1 MKDSAI
7 WQVAVLDDHPL
18 IGKAIQ
24 YRLAQEPELA
34 LVGTFAQRQQLM
46 TFLQRN
52 AVDVLVLDYI
62 LGDDELDGLQMVKQL
77 RMRYPQLKILIS
89 SAVEKPAIVQLLL
102 KAGVQGFVGKS
113 EDQEVLIKALHQVCR
128 NKLFLTAD
136 MLLEMDKF
144 KESDKEMH
152 DYLLPREMGDDITL
166 LLRELSPREIEVIRC
181 YLDGLS
187 ITQIAGK
194 YARSR
199 KTISGQ
205 KQTALRKLGLR
216 SDLELFKYKE
226 HFSGIVLNN
235 NA

>member
-1 MKDSAI
+1 MKESAI
-7 WQVAVLDDHPL
+7 WQIAVLDDHPL
-18 IGKAIQ
+18 IGKAMQ
-24 YRLAQEPELA
+24 YRLAQEPQFDLA
-34 LVGTFAQRQQLM
+34 GAFAQRQQLM
-46 TFLQRN
+46 AFLQRQPI
-52 AVDVLVLDYI
+52 DILVLDYM
-62 LGDDELDGLQMVKQL
+62 LGEDQLDGLQMVKQL
-77 RMRYPQLKILIS
+77 RLHYPQLKILVS

-113 EDQEVLIKALHQVCR
+113 HDQEVLIDAIHQICR
-128 NKLFLTAD
+128 GKRFLTPD
-136 MLLEMDKF
+136 IMLELDKF
-144 KESDKEMH
+144 QESDREMH
-152 DYLLPREMGDDITL
+152 DYLTPRQAGDDITL

-216 SDLELFKYKE
+216 SDLELFKYKQYFTE
-226 HFSGIVLNN
+226 LVTTQ
-235 NA
+235 

>member
-1 MKDSAI
+1 MKESAI
-7 WQVAVLDDHPL
+7 WQIAVLDDHPL
-18 IGKAIQ
+18 IGKAMQ
-24 YRLAQEPELA
+24 YRLAQEPQLDLA
-34 LVGTFAQRQQLM
+34 GAFAQRQQLM
-46 TFLQRN
+46 AFLQRQPI
-52 AVDVLVLDYI
+52 DILVLDYM
-62 LGDDELDGLQMVKQL
+62 LGEDQLDGLQMVKQL
-77 RMRYPQLKILIS
+77 RLHYPQLKILVS

-113 EDQEVLIKALHQVCR
+113 HDQEVLIDAIHQICR
-128 NKLFLTAD
+128 GKRFLTPD
-136 MLLEMDKF
+136 MMLELDKF
-144 KESDKEMH
+144 QESDREMH
-152 DYLLPREMGDDITL
+152 DYLTPRQAGDDISL

-216 SDLELFKYKE
+216 SDLELFKYKQYFTE
-226 HFSGIVLNN
+226 LVTTQ
-235 NA
+235 

>member
-1 MKDSAI
+1 MKESAI
-7 WQVAVLDDHPL
+7 WQIAVLDDHPL
-18 IGKAIQ
+18 IGKAMQ
-24 YRLAQEPELA
+24 YRLAQEPQLDLA
-34 LVGTFAQRQQLM
+34 GAFAQRQQLM
-46 TFLQRN
+46 AFLQRHPL
-52 AVDVLVLDYI
+52 DILVLDYM
-62 LGDDELDGLQMVKQL
+62 LGEDQLDGLQMVKQL
-77 RMRYPQLKILIS
+77 RLHYPQLKILVS

-113 EDQEVLIKALHQVCR
+113 HDQEVLIDAIHQICR
-128 NKLFLTAD
+128 GKRFLTPD
-136 MLLEMDKF
+136 MMLELDKF
-144 KESDKEMH
+144 QESDREMH
-152 DYLLPREMGDDITL
+152 DYLTPRQAGDDISL

-216 SDLELFKYKE
+216 SDLELFKYKQYFAE
-226 HFSGIVLNN
+226 LVTTQ
-235 NA
+235 

>member
-1 MKDSAI
+1 MKESAI
-7 WQVAVLDDHPL
+7 WQIAVLDDHPL
-18 IGKAIQ
+18 IGKAMQ
-24 YRLAQEPELA
+24 YRLAQESQLDLA
-34 LVGTFAQRQQLM
+34 GAFAQRQQLM
-46 TFLQRN
+46 SFLQRHPI
-52 AVDVLVLDYI
+52 DILVLDYM
-62 LGDDELDGLQMVKQL
+62 LGEDQLDGLQMVKQL
-77 RMRYPQLKILIS
+77 RLHYPQLKILVS

-113 EDQEVLIKALHQVCR
+113 HAQEVLIDAIHQICR
-128 NKLFLTAD
+128 GKRFLTPD
-136 MLLEMDKF
+136 MMLELDKF
-144 KESDKEMH
+144 QESDREMH
-152 DYLLPREMGDDITL
+152 DYLTPRQAGDDITL

-216 SDLELFKYKE
+216 SDLELFKYKQY
-226 HFSGIVLNN
+226 FNQLVT
-235 NA
+235 AQ

>member
-1 MKDSAI
+1 MKESAI
-7 WQVAVLDDHPL
+7 WQIAVLDDHPL
-18 IGKAIQ
+18 IGKAMQ
-24 YRLAQEPELA
+24 YRLAQEPQLDLA
-34 LVGTFAQRQQLM
+34 GAFAQRQQLM
-46 TFLQRN
+46 AFLQRHPL
-52 AVDVLVLDYI
+52 DILVLDYM
-62 LGDDELDGLQMVKQL
+62 LGEDQLDGLQMVKQL
-77 RMRYPQLKILIS
+77 RLHYPQLKILVS

-113 EDQEVLIKALHQVCR
+113 HDQEVLIDAIHQICR
-128 NKLFLTAD
+128 GKRFLTPD
-136 MLLEMDKF
+136 MMLELDKF
-144 KESDKEMH
+144 QESDREMH
-152 DYLLPREMGDDITL
+152 DYLAPRQAGEDITL

-216 SDLELFKYKE
+216 SDLELFKYKQYFTE
-226 HFSGIVLNN
+226 LVTTQ
-235 NA
+235 

>member
-1 MKDSAI
+1 MKESAI
-7 WQVAVLDDHPL
+7 WQIAVLDDHPL
-18 IGKAIQ
+18 IGKAMQ
-24 YRLAQEPELA
+24 YRLAQEPQLDLA
-34 LVGTFAQRQQLM
+34 GAFAQRQQLM
-46 TFLQRN
+46 NFLQRHPL
-52 AVDVLVLDYI
+52 DILVLDYM
-62 LGDDELDGLQMVKQL
+62 LGEDQLDGLQMVKQL
-77 RMRYPQLKILIS
+77 RLHYPQLKILVS

-113 EDQEVLIKALHQVCR
+113 HDQEVLIDAIHQICR
-128 NKLFLTAD
+128 GKRFLTPD
-136 MLLEMDKF
+136 MMLELDKF
-144 KESDKEMH
+144 QESDREMH
-152 DYLLPREMGDDITL
+152 DYLTPRQAGDDITL

-216 SDLELFKYKE
+216 SDLELFKYKQYFTE
-226 HFSGIVLNN
+226 LVTTQ
-235 NA
+235 

>member
-1 MKDSAI
+1 MKETAI

-24 YRLAQEPELA
+24 YRLAQEPELE

-46 TFLQRN
+46 SFLQQN
-52 AVDVLVLDYI
+52 SVDVLVLDYM
-62 LGDDELDGLQMVKQL
+62 LGEEDLDGLQMVKQL
-77 RMRYPQLKILIS
+77 RLRYPDLKILVS
-89 SAVEKPAIVQLLL
+89 SSMEKPAIVQLLL
-102 KAGVQGFVGKS
+102 KAGVHGFIGKS
-113 EDQEVLIKALHQVCR
+113 EEQEVLVTAIHQVCR
-128 NKLFLTAD
+128 NKRFLTSE

-144 KESDKEMH
+144 QESDREMH
-152 DYLLPREMGDDITL
+152 DYLMPRELGDELKL
-166 LLRELSPREIEVIRC
+166 LLRDLSPREIEVIRC

-187 ITQIAGK
+187 ITQIAVK

-216 SDLELFKYKE
+216 SDLELFKYKD
-226 HFSGIVLNN
+226 HFSGVLHH
-235 NA
+235 

>member
-1 MKDSAI
+1 MKESAI
-7 WQVAVLDDHPL
+7 WQIAVLDDHPL
-18 IGKAIQ
+18 IGKAMQ
-24 YRLAQEPELA
+24 YRLAQEPQLDLA
-34 LVGTFAQRQQLM
+34 GAFAQRQQLM
-46 TFLQRN
+46 AFLQRQPI
-52 AVDVLVLDYI
+52 DILVLDYM
-62 LGDDELDGLQMVKQL
+62 LGEDQLDGLQMVKQL
-77 RMRYPQLKILIS
+77 RLHYPQLKILVS

-113 EDQEVLIKALHQVCR
+113 HDQEVLIDAIHQICR
-128 NKLFLTAD
+128 GKRFLTPEM
-136 MLLEMDKF
+136 MLELDKF
-144 KESDKEMH
+144 QESDREMH
-152 DYLLPREMGDDITL
+152 DYLAPRQAGDDITL

-216 SDLELFKYKE
+216 SDLELFKYKQYFTE
-226 HFSGIVLNN
+226 LVTTQ
-235 NA
+235 

>member
-1 MKDSAI
+1 MKESAI
-7 WQVAVLDDHPL
+7 WQIAVLDDHPL
-18 IGKAIQ
+18 IGKAMQ
-24 YRLAQEPELA
+24 YRLAQEPQLDLA
-34 LVGTFAQRQQLM
+34 GAFAQRQQLM
-46 TFLQRN
+46 AFLQRHPL
-52 AVDVLVLDYI
+52 DILVLDYM
-62 LGDDELDGLQMVKQL
+62 LGEDQLDGLQMVKQL
-77 RMRYPQLKILIS
+77 RLHYPQLKILVS

-113 EDQEVLIKALHQVCR
+113 HDQEVLIDAIHQICR
-128 NKLFLTAD
+128 GKRFLTPD
-136 MLLEMDKF
+136 MMLELDKF
-144 KESDKEMH
+144 QESDREMH
-152 DYLLPREMGDDITL
+152 DYLMPRQAGDDISL

-216 SDLELFKYKE
+216 SDLELFKYKQYFTE
-226 HFSGIVLNN
+226 LVTTQ
-235 NA
+235 

>member
-1 MKDSAI
+1 MKESAI
-7 WQVAVLDDHPL
+7 WQIAVLDDHPL
-18 IGKAIQ
+18 IGKAMQ
-24 YRLAQEPELA
+24 YRLAQEPQLDLA
-34 LVGTFAQRQQLM
+34 GAFAQRQQLM
-46 TFLQRN
+46 AFLQRQPI
-52 AVDVLVLDYI
+52 DILVLDYM
-62 LGDDELDGLQMVKQL
+62 LGEDQLDGLQMVKQL
-77 RMRYPQLKILIS
+77 RLHYPQLKILVS

-113 EDQEVLIKALHQVCR
+113 HDQEVLIDAIHQICR
-128 NKLFLTAD
+128 GKRFLTPD
-136 MLLEMDKF
+136 IMLELDKF
-144 KESDKEMH
+144 QESDREMH
-152 DYLLPREMGDDITL
+152 DYLTPRQAGDDITL

-216 SDLELFKYKE
+216 SDLELFKYKQYFTE
-226 HFSGIVLNN
+226 LVTTQ
-235 NA
+235 

>member
-1 MKDSAI
+1 MKESAI
-7 WQVAVLDDHPL
+7 WQIAVLDDHPL
-18 IGKAIQ
+18 IGKAMQ
-24 YRLAQEPELA
+24 YRLAQEPQLDLA
-34 LVGTFAQRQQLM
+34 GAFAQRQQLM
-46 TFLQRN
+46 AFLQRHPL
-52 AVDVLVLDYI
+52 DILVLDYM
-62 LGDDELDGLQMVKQL
+62 LGEDQLDGLQMVKQL
-77 RMRYPQLKILIS
+77 RLHYPQLKILVS

-113 EDQEVLIKALHQVCR
+113 HDQEVLIDAIHQICR
-128 NKLFLTAD
+128 GKRFLTPD
-136 MLLEMDKF
+136 MMLELDKF
-144 KESDKEMH
+144 QESDREMH
-152 DYLLPREMGDDITL
+152 DYLTPRQAGDDITL

-216 SDLELFKYKE
+216 SDLELFKYKQYFTE
-226 HFSGIVLNN
+226 LVTTQ
-235 NA
+235 

>member
-1 MKDSAI
+1 MKESAI
-7 WQVAVLDDHPL
+7 WQIAVLDDHPL
-18 IGKAIQ
+18 IGKAMQ
-24 YRLAQEPELA
+24 YRLAQEPQLDLA
-34 LVGTFAQRQQLM
+34 GAFAQRQQLM
-46 TFLQRN
+46 AFLQRHPL
-52 AVDVLVLDYI
+52 DILVLDYM
-62 LGDDELDGLQMVKQL
+62 LGEDQLDGLQMVKQL
-77 RMRYPQLKILIS
+77 RLHYPQLKILVS

-113 EDQEVLIKALHQVCR
+113 HDQEVLIDAIHQICR
-128 NKLFLTAD
+128 GKRFLTPD
-136 MLLEMDKF
+136 MMLELDKF
-144 KESDKEMH
+144 QESDREMH
-152 DYLLPREMGDDITL
+152 DYLTPRQAGDDITL

-216 SDLELFKYKE
+216 SDLELFKYKQYFAE
-226 HFSGIVLNN
+226 LVTTQ
-235 NA
+235 

>member
-1 MKDSAI
+1 MKESAI
-7 WQVAVLDDHPL
+7 WQIAVLDDHPL
-18 IGKAIQ
+18 IGKAMQ
-24 YRLAQEPELA
+24 YRLAQEPQLDLA
-34 LVGTFAQRQQLM
+34 GAFAQRQQLM
-46 TFLQRN
+46 NFLQRHPL
-52 AVDVLVLDYI
+52 DILVLDYM
-62 LGDDELDGLQMVKQL
+62 LGEDQLDGLQMVKQL
-77 RMRYPQLKILIS
+77 RLHYPQLKILVS

-113 EDQEVLIKALHQVCR
+113 HDQEVLIDAIHQICR
-128 NKLFLTAD
+128 GKRFLTPD
-136 MLLEMDKF
+136 MMLELDKF
-144 KESDKEMH
+144 QESDREMH
-152 DYLLPREMGDDITL
+152 DYLTPRQAGDDITL

-216 SDLELFKYKE
+216 SDLELFKYKQYFTE
-226 HFSGIVLNN
+226 LVT
-235 NA
+235 A

>member
-1 MKDSAI
+1 MKESAI
-7 WQVAVLDDHPL
+7 WQIAVLDDHPL
-18 IGKAIQ
+18 IGKAMQ
-24 YRLAQEPELA
+24 YRLAQEPQLDLA
-34 LVGTFAQRQQLM
+34 GAFAQRQQLM
-46 TFLQRN
+46 AFLQRHPL
-52 AVDVLVLDYI
+52 DILVLDYM
-62 LGDDELDGLQMVKQL
+62 LGEDQLDGLQMVKQL
-77 RMRYPQLKILIS
+77 RLHYPQLKILVS

-113 EDQEVLIKALHQVCR
+113 HDQEVLIDAIHQICR
-128 NKLFLTAD
+128 GKRFLTPD
-136 MLLEMDKF
+136 MMLELDKF
-144 KESDKEMH
+144 QESDREMH
-152 DYLLPREMGDDITL
+152 DYLTPRQAGDDISL

-216 SDLELFKYKE
+216 SDLELFKYKQYFTE
-226 HFSGIVLNN
+226 LVTTQ
-235 NA
+235 

>member
-1 MKDSAI
+1 MKESAI
-7 WQVAVLDDHPL
+7 WQIAVLDDHPL
-18 IGKAIQ
+18 IGKAMQ
-24 YRLAQEPELA
+24 YRLAQEPQLDLA
-34 LVGTFAQRQQLM
+34 GAFAQRQQLM
-46 TFLQRN
+46 TFLQRHPL
-52 AVDVLVLDYI
+52 DILVLDYM
-62 LGDDELDGLQMVKQL
+62 LGEDQLDGLQMVKQL
-77 RMRYPQLKILIS
+77 RLHYPQLKILVS

-113 EDQEVLIKALHQVCR
+113 HDQEVLIDAIHQICR
-128 NKLFLTAD
+128 GKRFLTPD
-136 MLLEMDKF
+136 MMLELDKF
-144 KESDKEMH
+144 QESDREMH
-152 DYLLPREMGDDITL
+152 DYLAPRQAGDDITL

-216 SDLELFKYKE
+216 SDLELFKYKQYFTE
-226 HFSGIVLNN
+226 LVTPQ
-235 NA
+235 

>member
-1 MKDSAI
+1 MKESAI
-7 WQVAVLDDHPL
+7 WQIAVLDDHPL
-18 IGKAIQ
+18 IGKAVQ
-24 YRLAQEPELA
+24 YRLAQEPQLDLA
-34 LVGTFAQRQQLM
+34 GAFAQRQQLM
-46 TFLQRN
+46 AFLQRHPL
-52 AVDVLVLDYI
+52 DILVLDYM
-62 LGDDELDGLQMVKQL
+62 LGEDQLDGLQMVKQL
-77 RMRYPQLKILIS
+77 RLHYPQLKILVS

-113 EDQEVLIKALHQVCR
+113 HDQEVLIDAIHQICR
-128 NKLFLTAD
+128 GKRFLTPD
-136 MLLEMDKF
+136 MMLELDKF
-144 KESDKEMH
+144 QESDREMH
-152 DYLLPREMGDDITL
+152 DYLTPRQAGDDITL

-216 SDLELFKYKE
+216 SDLELFKYKQYFAE
-226 HFSGIVLNN
+226 LVTTQ
-235 NA
+235 

>member
-1 MKDSAI
+1 MKESAI
-7 WQVAVLDDHPL
+7 WQIAVLDDHPL
-18 IGKAIQ
+18 IGKAMQ
-24 YRLAQEPELA
+24 YRLAQEPQLDLA
-34 LVGTFAQRQQLM
+34 GAFAQRQQLM
-46 TFLQRN
+46 AFLQRHPL
-52 AVDVLVLDYI
+52 DILVLDYM
-62 LGDDELDGLQMVKQL
+62 LGEDQLDGLQMVKQL
-77 RMRYPQLKILIS
+77 RLHYPQLKILVS

-113 EDQEVLIKALHQVCR
+113 HDQEVLIDAIHQICR
-128 NKLFLTAD
+128 GKRFLTPD
-136 MLLEMDKF
+136 MMLELDKF
-144 KESDKEMH
+144 QESDREMH
-152 DYLLPREMGDDITL
+152 DYLTPRQAGDDITL

-216 SDLELFKYKE
+216 SDLELFKYKQYFTE
-226 HFSGIVLNN
+226 LVT
-235 NA
+235 A

>member
-1 MKDSAI
+1 MKESAI
-7 WQVAVLDDHPL
+7 WQIAVLDDHPL
-18 IGKAIQ
+18 IGKAMQ
-24 YRLAQEPELA
+24 YRLAQEPQLDLA
-34 LVGTFAQRQQLM
+34 GAFAQRQQLM
-46 TFLQRN
+46 TFLQRQPI
-52 AVDVLVLDYI
+52 DILVLDYM
-62 LGDDELDGLQMVKQL
+62 LGEDQLDGLQMVKQL
-77 RMRYPQLKILIS
+77 RLHYPQLKILVS

-113 EDQEVLIKALHQVCR
+113 HDQEVLIDAIHQICR
-128 NKLFLTAD
+128 GKRFLTPD
-136 MLLEMDKF
+136 MMLELDKF
-144 KESDKEMH
+144 QESDREMH
-152 DYLLPREMGDDITL
+152 DYLTPRQAGDDITL

-216 SDLELFKYKE
+216 SDLELFKYKQYFTE
-226 HFSGIVLNN
+226 LVTTQ
-235 NA
+235 

>member
-1 MKDSAI
+1 MKESAI
-7 WQVAVLDDHPL
+7 WQIAVLDDHPL
-18 IGKAIQ
+18 IGKAMQ
-24 YRLAQEPELA
+24 YRLAQEPQLDLA
-34 LVGTFAQRQQLM
+34 GAFAQRQQLM
-46 TFLQRN
+46 AFLQRQPI
-52 AVDVLVLDYI
+52 DILVLDYM
-62 LGDDELDGLQMVKQL
+62 LGEDQLDGLQMVKQL
-77 RMRYPQLKILIS
+77 RLHYPQLKILVS

-113 EDQEVLIKALHQVCR
+113 HDQEVLIDAIHQICR
-128 NKLFLTAD
+128 GKCFLTPD
-136 MLLEMDKF
+136 MMLELDKF
-144 KESDKEMH
+144 QESDREMH
-152 DYLLPREMGDDITL
+152 DYLAPRQAGDDITL

-216 SDLELFKYKE
+216 SDLELFKYKQYFTE
-226 HFSGIVLNN
+226 LVTTQ
-235 NA
+235 

>member
-1 MKDSAI
+1 MKEEAI

-24 YRLAQEPELA
+24 YRLAQEPLLQLA
-34 LVGTFAQRQQLM
+34 GTFSQRQQLM
-46 TFLQRN
+46 AFLQRN
-52 AVDVLVLDYI
+52 PLDVLVLDYM
-62 LGDDELDGLQMVKQL
+62 LGDGDLDGLQMVKQL
-77 RMRYPQLKILIS
+77 RMRYPNLRILVS
-89 SAVEKPAIVQLLL
+89 SSVEKPAIVQLLL
-102 KAGVQGFVGKS
+102 KAGVHGFVGKS
-113 EDQEVLIKALHQVCR
+113 EDQEVLINALHQVCR
-128 NKLFLTAD
+128 NKRFLTAD

-144 KESDKEMH
+144 SESDREMH
-152 DYLLPREMGDDITL
+152 EYLLPREMGDDLTL

-226 HFSGIVLNN
+226 YFSGLVQHH
-235 NA
+235 

>member
-1 MKDSAI
+1 M
-7 WQVAVLDDHPL
+7 
-18 IGKAIQ
+18 Q
-24 YRLAQEPELA
+24 YRLAQEPQLD
-34 LVGTFAQRQQLM
+34 LVGAFAQRQQLM
-46 TFLQRN
+46 AFLQRPPL
-52 AVDVLVLDYI
+52 DILVLDYM
-62 LGDDELDGLQMVKQL
+62 LGEDQLDGLQMVKQL
-77 RMRYPQLKILIS
+77 RLHYPQLKILVS

-113 EDQEVLIKALHQVCR
+113 HDQEVLIDAIHQICR
-128 NKLFLTAD
+128 GKRFLTPD
-136 MLLEMDKF
+136 MMLELDKF
-144 KESDKEMH
+144 QESDREMH
-152 DYLLPREMGDDITL
+152 DYLTPRQAGDDISL

-216 SDLELFKYKE
+216 SDLELFKYKQYFTE
-226 HFSGIVLNN
+226 LVTTQ
-235 NA
+235 

>member
-1 MKDSAI
+1 MKESAI
-7 WQVAVLDDHPL
+7 WQIAVLDDHPL
-18 IGKAIQ
+18 IGKAMQ
-24 YRLAQEPELA
+24 YRLAQEPQLDLA
-34 LVGTFAQRQQLM
+34 GAFAQRQQLM
-46 TFLQRN
+46 NFLQRQPI
-52 AVDVLVLDYI
+52 DILVLDYM
-62 LGDDELDGLQMVKQL
+62 LGEDQLDGLQMVKQL
-77 RMRYPQLKILIS
+77 RLHYPQLKILVS

-113 EDQEVLIKALHQVCR
+113 HDQEVLIDAIHQICR
-128 NKLFLTAD
+128 GKRFLTPD
-136 MLLEMDKF
+136 MMLELDKF
-144 KESDKEMH
+144 QESDREMH
-152 DYLLPREMGDDITL
+152 DYLTPRQAGDDITL

-216 SDLELFKYKE
+216 SDLELFKYKQYFTE
-226 HFSGIVLNN
+226 LVT
-235 NA
+235 A

>member
-1 MKDSAI
+1 MKESAI
-7 WQVAVLDDHPL
+7 WQIAVLDDHPL
-18 IGKAIQ
+18 IGKAMQ
-24 YRLAQEPELA
+24 YRLAQEPQLDLA
-34 LVGTFAQRQQLM
+34 GAFAQRQQLM
-46 TFLQRN
+46 TFLQRQPI
-52 AVDVLVLDYI
+52 DILVLDYM
-62 LGDDELDGLQMVKQL
+62 LGEDQLDGLQMVKQL
-77 RMRYPQLKILIS
+77 RLHYPQLKILVS

-113 EDQEVLIKALHQVCR
+113 HDQEVLIDAIHQICR
-128 NKLFLTAD
+128 GKRFLTPD
-136 MLLEMDKF
+136 MMLELDKF
-144 KESDKEMH
+144 QESDREMH
-152 DYLLPREMGDDITL
+152 DYLTPRQVGDDITL

-216 SDLELFKYKE
+216 SDLELFKYKQYFTE
-226 HFSGIVLNN
+226 LVTTQ
-235 NA
+235 

>member
-1 MKDSAI
+1 MKESAI
-7 WQVAVLDDHPL
+7 WQIAVLDDHPL
-18 IGKAIQ
+18 IGKAMQ
-24 YRLAQEPELA
+24 YRLAQEPQLDLA
-34 LVGTFAQRQQLM
+34 GAFAQRQQLM
-46 TFLQRN
+46 NFLQRHPL
-52 AVDVLVLDYI
+52 DILVLDYM
-62 LGDDELDGLQMVKQL
+62 LGEDQLDGLQMVKQL
-77 RMRYPQLKILIS
+77 RLHYPQLKILVS

-113 EDQEVLIKALHQVCR
+113 HDQEVLIDAIHQICR
-128 NKLFLTAD
+128 GKRFLTPD
-136 MLLEMDKF
+136 MMLELDKF
-144 KESDKEMH
+144 QESDREMH
-152 DYLLPREMGDDITL
+152 DYLAPRRAGDDITL

-216 SDLELFKYKE
+216 SDLELFKYKQYFTE
-226 HFSGIVLNN
+226 LVTTQ
-235 NA
+235 

>member
-1 MKDSAI
+1 MKESAI
-7 WQVAVLDDHPL
+7 WQIAVLDDHPL
-18 IGKAIQ
+18 IGKAMQ
-24 YRLAQEPELA
+24 YRLAQEPQLDLA
-34 LVGTFAQRQQLM
+34 GAFAQRQQLM
-46 TFLQRN
+46 AFLQRHPL
-52 AVDVLVLDYI
+52 DILVLDYM
-62 LGDDELDGLQMVKQL
+62 LGEDQLDGLQMVKQL
-77 RMRYPQLKILIS
+77 RLHYPQLKILVS

-113 EDQEVLIKALHQVCR
+113 HDQEVLIDAIHQICR
-128 NKLFLTAD
+128 GKRFLTPD
-136 MLLEMDKF
+136 MMLELDKF
-144 KESDKEMH
+144 QEGDREMH
-152 DYLLPREMGDDITL
+152 DYLTPRQAGDDISL

-216 SDLELFKYKE
+216 SDLELFKYKQYFTE
-226 HFSGIVLNN
+226 LVTTQ
-235 NA
+235 

>member
-1 MKDSAI
+1 MKESAT
-7 WQVAVLDDHPL
+7 WQIAVLDDHPL
-18 IGKAIQ
+18 IGKAMQ
-24 YRLAQEPELA
+24 YRLAQEPQLDLA
-34 LVGTFAQRQQLM
+34 GAFAQRQQLM
-46 TFLQRN
+46 NFLQRHPL
-52 AVDVLVLDYI
+52 DILVLDYM
-62 LGDDELDGLQMVKQL
+62 LGEDQLDGLQMVKQL
-77 RMRYPQLKILIS
+77 RLHYPQLKILVS

-113 EDQEVLIKALHQVCR
+113 HDQEVLIDAIHQICR
-128 NKLFLTAD
+128 GKRFLTPD
-136 MLLEMDKF
+136 MMLELDKF
-144 KESDKEMH
+144 QESDREMH
-152 DYLLPREMGDDITL
+152 DYLTPRQAGDDISL

-216 SDLELFKYKE
+216 SDLELFKYKQYFTE
-226 HFSGIVLNN
+226 LVTTQ
-235 NA
+235 